1 MKNMKKMILIIST
14 VLMIFIV
21 GCSSKDVSLTD
32 IKDKLKDTVDFSTFS
47 KEEES
52 SFLKDTFDFD
62 MDKIEEYEVYVPQ
75 TNLNTNT
82 ILLLNLKN
90 ASDASEFKEKIDAY
104 KENLLSIYE
113 DYAPDQA
120 EFVKDSV
127 YEEHGK
133 TIVFVISDKSEEVKK
148 ALADLYK

>member
-1 MKNMKKMILIIST
+1 MKKMILFIS
-14 VLMIFIV
+14 VALMIFMI

-62 MDKIEEYEVYVPQ
+62 MEKIEAYEVYVPQ

-104 KENLLSIYE
+104 KANLVEIYKS
-113 DYAPDQA
+113 YAPDQA
-120 EFVKDSV
+120 KLVEDSV

-133 TIVFVISDKSEEVKK
+133 TIVLVISDKSEEVKK

>member
-1 MKNMKKMILIIST
+1 MKKMILFIS
-14 VLMIFIV
+14 VALMIFMI
-21 GCSSKDVSLTD
+21 GCSIKDVSLTD

-62 MDKIEEYEVYVPQ
+62 MDKIEEYDVYVPQ

>member
-1 MKNMKKMILIIST
+1 MKKMILFIS
-14 VLMIFIV
+14 VALMIFMI

-47 KEEES
+47 REEES

-133 TIVFVISDKSEEVKK
+133 TIVLVISDKSEEVKK

>member
-1 MKNMKKMILIIST
+1 MKKIILFIS
-14 VLMIFIV
+14 VALMIFMI

-32 IKDKLKDTVDFSTFS
+32 IKDKLKDTVDFSTFA
-47 KEEES
+47 KEEENA
-52 SFLKDTFDFD
+52 FLKDTFDFD
-62 MDKIEEYEVYVPQ
+62 TDKIEAYEMYGPQ
-75 TNLNTNT
+75 TNLNTNAV
-82 ILLLNLKN
+82 LLLRLKD

-104 KENLLSIYE
+104 KSNLVEIYKS
-113 DYAPDQA
+113 YAPDQA
-120 EFVKDSV
+120 KLVEDSV

>member
-1 MKNMKKMILIIST
+1 MNKVILILSA
-14 VLMIFIV
+14 VLMMFML

-32 IKDKLKDTVDFSTFS
+32 IKDKLKDTIDFSTFS

-52 SFLKDTFDFD
+52 TFLKDTFNFD
-62 MDKIEEYEVYVPQ
+62 QDKIEDYQLYVPQ

-82 ILLLNLKN
+82 VLILRLKDT
-90 ASDASEFKEKIDAY
+90 SDASEFEEKINAY
-104 KENLLSIYE
+104 KENLLNIYK

>member
-1 MKNMKKMILIIST
+1 MKKMILFIS
-14 VLMIFIV
+14 VALMIFMI

-127 YEEHGK
+127 YEEHVK

-148 ALADLYK
+148 ALANLYK

>member
-1 MKNMKKMILIIST
+1 MKKLVIFLS
-14 VLMIFIV
+14 VALMIFMF

-47 KEEES
+47 REEES

>member
-1 MKNMKKMILIIST
+1 MKKMILFIS
-14 VLMIFIV
+14 VALMIIMI

-47 KEEES
+47 REEES

-62 MDKIEEYEVYVPQ
+62 MDKIEAYEVYVPQ

>member
-1 MKNMKKMILIIST
+1 MKKMILFIS
-14 VLMIFIV
+14 VALMIFMI

-62 MDKIEEYEVYVPQ
+62 MDKIEEYDVYVPQ

-127 YEEHGK
+127 YEGHGK

>member
-1 MKNMKKMILIIST
+1 MKKIILFIS
-14 VLMIFIV
+14 VALMIFMI

-62 MDKIEEYEVYVPQ
+62 MDKIEEYDVYVPQ

-90 ASDASEFKEKIDAY
+90 ASDASEFKEKIDVY

>member
-1 MKNMKKMILIIST
+1 MKKLVIFLS
-14 VLMIFIV
+14 VALMIFMF

-62 MDKIEEYEVYVPQ
+62 MDKIEAYEVYVPQ

-104 KENLLSIYE
+104 KENLLNVYK

-133 TIVFVISDKSEEVKK
+133 TIVFVISDTSEEVKK

>member
-1 MKNMKKMILIIST
+1 MKNMKKMILIIS
-14 VLMIFIV
+14 VALMIFIV

-47 KEEES
+47 KEEDAS
-52 SFLKDTFDFD
+52 YLKDTFDFD
-62 MDKIEEYEVYVPQ
+62 TDKIEAYEMYGPQ
-75 TNLNTNT
+75 TNLNTNAV
-82 ILLLNLKN
+82 LLLRLKD

-104 KENLLSIYE
+104 KANLVEIYKS
-113 DYAPDQA
+113 YAPDQA
-120 EFVKDSV
+120 KLVENSV

-133 TIVFVISDKSEEVKK
+133 TIVLVISDKSEEVKK

>member
-1 MKNMKKMILIIST
+1 
-14 VLMIFIV
+14 MIFMI

-62 MDKIEEYEVYVPQ
+62 MDKIEEYDVYVPQ

-82 ILLLNLKN
+82 ILLLNLKD